1 MRSTLRVSG
10 KKPTSV
16 FASRNS
22 RYYFL
27 GQVVSQVGTSMQVVA
42 QSWLVYQL
50 TRSPLILGL
59 VASAPTFA
67 ALVFSAP
74 AGVIADRFA
83 ARRVLFCSHVVLALI
98 ALMLGLLAAHGSL
111 TAWVLTLSALGVGAV
126 NALIMP
132 TAQVF
137 IAEIAGD
144 AQIRRAVTTNNTI
157 VELAFLIGS
166 GAAGPTI
173 GLIGVSGVILVNA
186 ASFVAVFLTLFLIR
200 PAELHH
206 RSRSRGGGAPM
217 WQAWKYLFGRLD
229 LTLLVVVTAVV
240 STAGTSLP
248 PLLLLLTKGLHKEAG
263 AYGLFLATLS
273 VGSLLGAWP
282 AWRFRM
288 TLGRLTASAVLFGV
302 LQTLVAIMPNVPTIT
317 LALLPLGVASLLLR
331 AGVLSLVQLQTDPGF
346 RGRMLAIFHLVF
358 RVGMLTGTLVCSWLA
373 GVFGP
378 RPAIGVGGVS
388 VAVSVTVIVAVL
400 AAMGT
405 LRIRPGRRRLDIVLS
420 THRRGRHRRRFRP
433 VVPD

>member
-16 FASRNS
+16 FAPRNS

-50 TRSPLILGL
+50 TRSPLIPGL
-59 VASAPTFA
+59 VASAPTIA

-132 TAQVF
+132 TAQVC
-137 IAEIAGD
+137 IAELAGD

-200 PAELHH
+200 PAELRH
-206 RSRSRGGGAPM
+206 RSRSRGGGVLL
-217 WQAWKYLFGRLD
+217 WLVWLFLFGWF
-229 LTLLVVVTAVV
+229 V
-240 STAGTSLP
+240 
-248 PLLLLLTKGLHKEAG
+248 
-263 AYGLFLATLS
+263 FL
-273 VGSLLGAWP
+273 
-282 AWRFRM
+282 
-288 TLGRLTASAVLFGV
+288 
-302 LQTLVAIMPNVPTIT
+302 
-317 LALLPLGVASLLLR
+317 
-331 AGVLSLVQLQTDPGF
+331 
-346 RGRMLAIFHLVF
+346 
-358 RVGMLTGTLVCSWLA
+358 
-373 GVFGP
+373 
-378 RPAIGVGGVS
+378 
-388 VAVSVTVIVAVL
+388 
-400 AAMGT
+400 
-405 LRIRPGRRRLDIVLS
+405 
-420 THRRGRHRRRFRP
+420 
-433 VVPD
+433 